1 MAGELYVWV
10 KAFHI
15 VAVIAWMAGLL
26 YLPRLFVYHCKA
38 EKGSAQ
44 SETFKVMERKL
55 LRQIM
60 NPAMVVSLGLGLW
73 LLFMPGVIDWSDVW
87 VYLKLALVVLMLVN
101 HHLMARFRRDFA
113 EDRNRRSEKFYRVF
127 NEAPTL
133 AMIAIVIFVVVK
145 PF

>member
-1 MAGELYVWV
+1 MAGELYVWI
-10 KAFHI
+10 KALHI
-15 VAVIAWMAGLL
+15 VAVIAWMVGLL

-38 EKGSAQ
+38 EKGSVQ

-60 NPAMVVSLGLGLW
+60 TPAMVVSIALGIW
-73 LLFMPGVIDWSDVW
+73 LLLMPGVIDWSDIW
-87 VYLKLALVVLMLVN
+87 IYLKLGLVALLLVN
-101 HHLMARFRRDFA
+101 HGLIARFRRDFA
-113 EDRNRRSEKFYRVF
+113 EDRNQRSQTFYRFF

-133 AMIAIVIFVVVK
+133 VMIAIVIFVVVK

>member
-26 YLPRLFVYHCKA
+26 YLPRLYVYHCKA

-73 LLFMPGVIDWSDVW
+73 LLFMPGVIDWSDIW